1 MRLIVSALIL
11 AVMTALPLTTLTAA
25 PVAEEDRIPVDLRRT
40 TLVVRDMEKSLAFY
54 RDGLGLKVIYDQ
66 AVNTPRGASDEDAE
80 IARRLIFLRS
90 NDDFIGIIG
99 LLEYKKPRK
108 PEPKEMPVAFGPGT
122 IVFVFNTN
130 DVMTRFERMRK
141 IDGVV
146 VIDEPAEV
154 TYPSYD
160 GTGTIPVL
168 MSAMSDPDGHVV
180 ELNQFLEGVPDR
192 E

>member
-1 MRLIVSALIL
+1 MRLILSALIL
-11 AVMTALPLTTLTAA
+11 AMMTALPVPDSRAA
-25 PVAEEDRIPVDLRRT
+25 PVAEEDRIPIDLRRT

-66 AVNTPRGASDEDAE
+66 AVNTPRGASDDEAE

-90 NDDFIGIIG
+90 NDDYIGIIG

-108 PEPKEMPVAFGPGT
+108 PVPEQKPVAFGPGT
-122 IVFVFNTN
+122 IVFVFNTD

-141 IDGVV
+141 IDGVE

-160 GTGTIPVL
+160 GTSTIPVL

-180 ELNQFLEGVPDR
+180 ELNQLLIDELKTD
-192 E
+192 

>member
-1 MRLIVSALIL
+1 MRLILSALIL
-11 AVMTALPLTTLTAA
+11 AIMTALPQTTIHAA
-25 PVAEEDRIPVDLRRT
+25 PVAEEDRVPIDLRRT

-66 AVNTPRGASDEDAE
+66 AVNTPRGASDEEAE
-80 IARRLIFLRS
+80 VARRLVFLRA
-90 NDDFIGIIG
+90 NDDYIGIVG

-108 PEPKEMPVAFGPGT
+108 PVPAEKPVPFGPGT
-122 IVFVFNTN
+122 MIFVFNTD

-141 IDGVV
+141 IEGVEV
-146 VIDEPAEV
+146 LDEPTEV

-180 ELNQFLEGVPDR
+180 ELNQFVEGIPDR